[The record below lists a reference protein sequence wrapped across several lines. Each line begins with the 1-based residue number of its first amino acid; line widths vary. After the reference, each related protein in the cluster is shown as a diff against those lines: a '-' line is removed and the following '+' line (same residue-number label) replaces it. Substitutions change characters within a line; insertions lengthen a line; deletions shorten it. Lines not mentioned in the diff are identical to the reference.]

1 MANVGSDG
9 NLDVPLAL
17 VVAGEDCGGGG
28 AGYESEE
35 GGGELHLGGDGVE
48 SGWLVDGNIGS
59 RSSSSSGEEVMDVVD
74 DVCLAEWNTEIIYAK
89 P

>member
-1 MANVGSDG
+1 MEVDLANVGSDG

-48 SGWLVDGNIGS
+48 SRGW
-59 RSSSSSGEEVMDVVD
+59 
-74 DVCLAEWNTEIIYAK
+74 
-89 P
+89 